1 MWTKPEQLPVDQIGV
16 RSATIFPNSNEIIF
30 IGSDDKA
37 VTDAHQLK
45 DDVYRI
51 DKEHKETENISN
63 QFPMLMSS
71 WSFSFAKNGNLYYD
85 HPNGESNDIYYCEYK
100 NGVYAAPQ
108 KMNGSI
114 NDGNT
119 SVQPFISP
127 DESYLIFC
135 YFRPGGQ
142 GIADLYISIREEN
155 GNWSEAQNMG
165 NVINTEML
173 ERFPSVS
180 PDGKYLFFTRN
191 RGEVSDYY

>member
-1 MWTKPEQLPVDQIGV
+1 
-16 RSATIFPNSNEIIF
+16 
-30 IGSDDKA
+30 
-37 VTDAHQLK
+37 
-45 DDVYRI
+45 
-51 DKEHKETENISN
+51 
-63 QFPMLMSS
+63 
-71 WSFSFAKNGNLYYD
+71 
-85 HPNGESNDIYYCEYK
+85 
-100 NGVYAAPQ
+100 
-108 KMNGSI
+108 MNGSI

-142 GIADLYISIREEN
+142 GTADLYISIREEN
-155 GNWSEAQNMG
+155 GNWSEAQNIG